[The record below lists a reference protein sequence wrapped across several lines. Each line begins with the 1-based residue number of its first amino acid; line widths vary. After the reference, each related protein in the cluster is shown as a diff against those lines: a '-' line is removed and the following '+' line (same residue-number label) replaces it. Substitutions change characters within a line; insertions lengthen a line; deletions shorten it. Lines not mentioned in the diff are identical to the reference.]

1 MSGPSLVKTA
11 PKEEERSGF
20 WRLLAIYVVL
30 GLACAYLS
38 QWMPA
43 AEGAKR
49 VMTRIWGPILTDSYP
64 TTGRDRITV
73 MVIDD
78 QDLAAYGEVWPVPLG
93 FHERRLRELLKYQ
106 PRAVFFDIIF
116 LDDRKDPDL
125 AGFIDAACAAR
136 VAGVPVFVGSFGSAG
151 LAASGTE
158 RAMLDRRVEVAG
170 RPTPCIE
177 AAYLNLRIDGYDQ
190 SVWEYDLDVPA
201 TGKHGAAPQGHAG
214 APAFPSPAARLYQ
227 LDHMLA
233 PHVAAEPMALV
244 WGTESDPRNLE
255 WLNSDVRPG
264 GPGAPCSASWH
275 WKRLSPIGKPSDPIC
290 PYQQQLPVRTLKRV
304 HGLDE
309 DALDEAIRGKY
320 LIYGTHLQSNADVI
334 LSPYHGRIPGPFLH
348 AMALDNLLSFGGQPK
363 TGGDFGQ
370 PWWGLAT
377 LFTLLA
383 VVVISAI
390 IAAKLAFD
398 LPERVRQRVAARL
411 AEGQPGTVRY
421 DRKHWAIL
429 GQMKRSFK
437 DGVERAAPH
446 LLLAAIYAVV
456 ILALVGMSYHWFG
469 LGPLVWIEFALF
481 PIGME
486 FLHFGDRIDTFLK
499 NATAYLAR
507 AKQAVDA
514 SLQPDPAA
522 AQPEREQAQA

>member
-1 MSGPSLVKTA
+1 MSGLSLVKTA
-11 PKEEERSGF
+11 STEEERSGF
-20 WRLLAIYVVL
+20 WRLLSIYVVL

-93 FHERRLRELLKYQ
+93 FHERRLRELLNYQ

-151 LAASGTE
+151 LTASRTE

-170 RPTPCIE
+170 RQLPCIE

-201 TGKHGAAPQGHAG
+201 TGGAG
-214 APAFPSPAARLYQ
+214 ARPFPSPAARLYQ
-227 LDHMLA
+227 LDHVLA
-233 PHVAAEPMALV
+233 PAVAAEPMALV
-244 WGTESDPRNLE
+244 WGTASDPRNLE

-275 WKRLSPIGKPSDPIC
+275 WTRLSPIGKPSDPLC

-309 DALDEAIRGKY
+309 DGLADAIRGKY
-320 LIYGTHLQSNADVI
+320 VIYGTHLQSNADVI

-348 AMALDNLLSFGGQPK
+348 AMALDNLLSFDGAPK

-370 PWWGLAT
+370 PWWGLAS
-377 LFTLLA
+377 LFTVLA
-383 VVVISAI
+383 VLVISAV

-398 LPERVRQRVAARL
+398 LPERVRKRVARRL
-411 AEGQPGTVRY
+411 AGWQPGSSRY
-421 DRKHWAIL
+421 DNAWQAGMGQLALAFKHGI
-429 GQMKRSFK
+429 
-437 DGVERAAPH
+437 ERLAPH
-446 LLLAAIYAVV
+446 LLLATIYAVV
-456 ILALVGMSYHWFG
+456 ILALVGVSYYWFA
-469 LGPLVWIEFALF
+469 LGPLVWIEFVLF

-486 FLHFGDRIDTFLK
+486 FLHLGDRFDAALK
-499 NATAYLAR
+499 EAMAYLRRAR
-507 AKQAVDA
+507 SAVLAAGHAPADSDDEPMQA
-514 SLQPDPAA
+514 
-522 AQPEREQAQA
+522 